1 MGNSIKHNRGRFY
14 WYGFIIILICYLGY
28 SLPSSNHSGRE
39 TRQFEIHQNW
49 DKTDYIAAL
58 ISSKNPALSDAQR
71 CNIAENIV
79 WASEEDKIDPYLVLS
94 IAIVESSINSNAVS
108 PTGVRG
114 IMQVTNRTARSMA
127 NSLKLAKSDINL
139 VNPSH
144 NIKLGVRYLRY
155 LMDRMSTKKAI
166 QAYNVGE
173 GALNED
179 SLKGISYYHK
189 VSTQYKLIL
198 QDLLPLADSGYN
210 VY

>member
-1 MGNSIKHNRGRFY
+1 M
-14 WYGFIIILICYLGY
+14 
-28 SLPSSNHSGRE
+28 
-39 TRQFEIHQNW
+39 
-49 DKTDYIAAL
+49 
-58 ISSKNPALSDAQR
+58 
-71 CNIAENIV
+71 
-79 WASEEDKIDPYLVLS
+79 
-94 IAIVESSINSNAVS
+94 ESSINSNAVS